1 MRLAGVGVRHADAD
15 RAAVVEPGDLARV
28 TVRGRVRVDPN
39 LDLTLARTLAS
50 T

>member
-1 MRLAGVGVRHADAD
+1 MGLAGVGVRHADAD
-15 RAAVVEPGDLARV
+15 RAAVVEPGHLVRV
-28 TVRGRVRVDPN
+28 RVRVRVDPY